1 MTVTGFA
8 GRVAAFWTRAR
19 RRHGWLDHLV
29 RAGVRY
35 DEADGG
41 RLSAALT
48 YYSFFAVFALG
59 LLGFSIIGH
68 VLDDPKVITTVQV
81 FLSENFPRLDVAALR
96 DARSTAGAI
105 AFVGLPLTGLF
116 WVDSMRSAI
125 RAVWRLEEYPGAYF
139 LRQVIDL
146 GVLAGLGLL
155 LSISLAVSFAAES
168 LLNWVF
174 LHTVGVTDD
183 VTRWLLSAASF
194 VLGLA
199 VNTLLAAALLTVTP
213 RLRLPLG
220 RVLGPALFATAGLEI
235 LKTIGQFYLEI
246 TAANPAYQVV
256 AGAVGML
263 VFLKVLNQIILFAAA
278 LCATGTGGRVVDLAS
293 RQERPEHPEQPQQ
306 PELPEHPGHPEH
318 PKHPERTRLPEHTEH
333 PEHPERL
340 GHPDHPECP
349 ARPAVTAV
357 PDG

>member
-8 GRVAAFWTRAR
+8 GRMAAFWTRAR
-19 RRHGWLDHLV
+19 RRNGWLDHLV

-35 DEADGG
+35 DQADGG

-96 DARSTAGAI
+96 DARGTAGAI
-105 AFVGLPLTGLF
+105 ALVGLPLTGLF

-125 RAVWRLEEYPGAYF
+125 RAIWRLEEYPGPYL

-155 LSISLAVSFAAES
+155 LSVSLAVSFAAES
-168 LLNWVF
+168 LLNWMF

-183 VTRWLLSAASF
+183 ATRWLLSAVSF

-235 LKTIGQFYLEI
+235 LKTIGQFYLET

-263 VFLKVLNQIILFAAA
+263 AFLKILNQIILFAAA
-278 LCATGTGGRVVDLAS
+278 LCATGTGGRVVDLAA
-293 RQERPEHPEQPQQ
+293 RTERPERPEQTERPEQAEQAGQ
-306 PELPEHPGHPEH
+306 PERSGHPEH
-318 PKHPERTRLPEHTEH
+318 PGSPGSPGNPGHPERSE
-333 PEHPERL
+333 
-340 GHPDHPECP
+340 
-349 ARPAVTAV
+349 RPAVTAV
-357 PDG
+357 PDA